1 MKTKT
6 IIIIAI
12 STIFIAVFFTM
23 LEISDIKKHEK
34 EANEREMRDT
44 QELIDE
50 LHKRYGDSMEKSQE
64 LEEKYRG
71 DMQLEPIP
79 DN

>member
-1 MKTKT
+1 MKTRT
-6 IIIIAI
+6 IIIISI
-12 STIFIAVFFTM
+12 ITILVAFSLTI
-23 LEISDIKKHEK
+23 LEINRTKKSLKEADEKALREEK
-34 EANEREMRDT
+34 ELM
-44 QELIDE
+44 DE